1 MGLKKR
7 GGVYWMSYAVTRE
20 QVAEY
25 GCPKTIR
32 ESARTG
38 DKREASALY
47 AQRRREVKDGSWRPA
62 ELGGHGLL
70 VATYQARWTANRKR
84 QCLKSAERD
93 GDHLAP
99 LLKRLGP
106 MPLRQVRRIHVRE
119 AVLEMTRS
127 DSKRGKPYAPTSVR
141 TSYKRLHAMFEEA
154 LREELIFTN
163 PCTLRA
169 EANELPK
176 NVDADPRWRAGAV
189 YTREEVEQLVSNERV
204 PTYRRVLWAL
214 TFYTGMRIGE
224 SAARF
229 WSDYDTEAQPLGRL
243 LVATQHDQEGL
254 KLDGKVRDVPVHPV
268 LAKVL
273 AEWKLRGYALFHG
286 SKPEPG
292 DLICRNA
299 IGKRW
304 TVSAAWSAMKRD
316 LRKLGVR
323 PRRVH
328 DLRRTFI
335 SLARA
340 DGANKDLLRWVTHGP
355 EKGDIMDVY
364 MTPEWSAL
372 CEQVSKLRVGLRGG
386 ENVMQLAPRGA
397 QIGAQRRATPVK
409 V

>member
-20 QVAEY
+20 LAAQY

-38 DKREASALY
+38 DKREAGALY
-47 AQRRREVKDGSWRPA
+47 AERKREVKDGTWRPA

-70 VATYQARWTANRKR
+70 VSTYQERWTANRKR
-84 QCLKSAERD
+84 QGLKAAARDAELLRQL
-93 GDHLAP
+93 LA
-99 LLKRLGP
+99 KLGP
-106 MPLRQVRRIHVRE
+106 MPLRLVRRAHVRD
-119 AVLEMTRS
+119 AVLEMRRLK
-127 DSKRGKPYAPTSVR
+127 SKRGKPYAPGSVR
-141 TSYKRLHAMFEEA
+141 TAYKRLHAMFEEA

-169 EANELPK
+169 EANELPP
-176 NVDADPRWRAGAV
+176 NVDADPRWRAGAI
-189 YTREEVEQLVSNERV
+189 YTREEVERLISSERV

-214 TFYTGMRIGE
+214 VFYGGMRIGE
-224 SAARF
+224 AAARI
-229 WSDYDTEAQPLGRL
+229 WADYDMQAQPLGRL
-243 LVATQHDQEGL
+243 LVATQHDDDAL
-254 KLDGKVRDVPVHPV
+254 KMDGKVREVPVHVV

-273 AEWKLRGYALFHG
+273 ADWKLRGYALFHG
-286 SKPEPG
+286 SKPEPS
-292 DLICRNA
+292 DLICRNSL
-299 IGKRW
+299 GNRW
-304 TVSAAWSAMKRD
+304 TVDAAWSAMQRD
-316 LRKLGVR
+316 LKKLGVR

-355 EKGDIMDVY
+355 SGDIMDLY
-364 MTPEWSAL
+364 TSPEWASL

-397 QIGAQRRATPVK
+397 QIAPQRRTS
-409 V
+409 